1 MSMLKNIRKPAQKI
15 LSQYIQKQIIPVCS
29 NEYSRQLPLHNHRLA
44 IVKIA
49 RYGTSTYTLKESWA
63 QKKLRSITKLE
74 NRSKYSPHCSLF
86 LLQNRSISS
95 SANLRAR
102 DYYETLGIARN
113 APAKDIKKAYYQ
125 LAKKYHPDVNKDNQA
140 AAKKFQEASEAYEV
154 LSDEQK
160 RKEYDTFGSSPS
172 GPQQQQHNP
181 FSQQGRKGNFRWEY
195 KANVNPEEL
204 FRSIFGEFTRG
215 FGQSTREGKRSGF
228 SAFEDFSPFG
238 FGGAQETTVQITFQ
252 QAAKGVNKE
261 IEIIEASGD
270 FRSPRIEKRRLTIA
284 IPGGIEDG
292 QTLRMSIG
300 GNKEIFVT
308 VRVEQSNYFRREAF
322 DVHSDA
328 NISLSQSMLGGII
341 RIQGLYEDLNLR
353 IPPGTSSHSVLTLS
367 ERGFKRL
374 DAVHAHGDH
383 FVHLKI
389 KVPSYLTEEQK
400 DLIKQFAYL
409 EENTPGTISGIDRS
423 RPRPSQ
429 HHRQSDPKTSSE
441 SSGTSASDNENTYEP
456 SENSVIDTENEGF
469 FSKMK
474 RKLFG

>member
-1 MSMLKNIRKPAQKI
+1 L
-15 LSQYIQKQIIPVCS
+15 Y
-29 NEYSRQLPLHNHRLA
+29 
-44 IVKIA
+44 
-49 RYGTSTYTLKESWA
+49 YTLNESRF
-63 QKKLRSITKLE
+63 QKKLSSTIKPQHLTKFT
-74 NRSKYSPHCSLF
+74 PHCSLLF
-86 LLQNRSISS
+86 LHNRSIAST
-95 SANLRAR
+95 ANLRAR
-102 DYYETLGIARN
+102 DYYEILGIARN

-125 LAKKYHPDVNKDNQA
+125 LAKKYHPDVNKENPT

-160 RKEYDTFGSSPS
+160 RREYDTFGSSTS
-172 GPQQQQHNP
+172 GSQQQQHNP
-181 FSQQGRKGNFRWEY
+181 FSQQGRQGNFRWEY

-215 FGQSTREGKRSGF
+215 FGQNTREGRRGGF
-228 SAFEDFSPFG
+228 SPFEDFSPFG

-270 FRSPRIEKRRLTIA
+270 FRNPRVEKRRLTIA

-308 VRVEQSNYFRREAF
+308 IRVEQSKYFRREGF

-328 NISLSQSMLGGII
+328 NISLSQSLLGGII

-367 ERGFKRL
+367 DRGFKRL
-374 DAVHAHGDH
+374 DAVHSHGDH
-383 FVHLKI
+383 FIHLKI
-389 KVPSYLTEEQK
+389 KVPSNLTDEQK
-400 DLIKQFAYL
+400 DVIKQFAYL

-423 RPRPSQ
+423 RPGPSQ
-429 HHRQSDPKTSSE
+429 RHRQSDSKTSNE
-441 SSGTSASDNENTYEP
+441 SSGTSAGDNENTYET
-456 SENSVIDTENEGF
+456 SNHSVIDTENEGF